1 MPEDVNDGACGGAV
15 GLRLDSTTPN
25 GKVWSCADLP
35 SGTRRLAD
43 AEHHLSLGDL
53 IAVHDAKTD
62 ARLGMLR
69 VIAREGDIVTLERVR
84 RGD

>member
-1 MPEDVNDGACGGAV
+1 MPEDVGDGICGGTL
-15 GLRLDSTTPN
+15 GLRLDTTTPN

-43 AEHHLSLGDL
+43 SGHILSIGDL
-53 IAVHDAKTD
+53 IAVHDARTD

-69 VIAREGDIVTLERVR
+69 VTAREDDIVTLERVR
-84 RGD
+84 RDG